1 MFFAFEIALLER
13 GIAFNR
19 YLELEKEENGKTLSI
34 GGFYNRLSPCLQNTV
49 YHSFETV
56 YYDE

>member
-19 YLELEKEENGKTLSI
+19 YFELEKEENVKTLSL
-34 GGFYNRLSPCLQNTV
+34 GGSYNRFSPCLQNTV
-49 YHSFETV
+49 YDSFETV
-56 YYDE
+56 